1 MVLLLGPDDTD
12 GLLSLKEANSL
23 VKQGFREWQRNVDL
37 SGPRRRSHLPSGVR
51 VSVHQGGLPGLSLT
65 GLMSHCE
72 KPYFPQQREY
82 SVQRYG
88 TNGMP
93 VFVLYDGETAELR
106 CIVIGE
112 PQAQEL
118 PIHVTSGMR
127 TAANSAVGTAAL
139 ARQDAT
145 TLAMLGSQAQ
155 AKYHLIALNYL
166 RPLKLVQVFSPNADH
181 RREFAEQ
188 MGPLLNME
196 IIPVESTE
204 EAIRGTDIIMA
215 ATGSNTP
222 VFDGSLLEQGVHVT
236 SIVNS
241 NIGLKRSGFVPAM
254 RREIDD
260 ATLRRADVI
269 MVNSRETVQL
279 DQPGDLYDPLER
291 SVITWEQIW
300 ELGEVLNG
308 VRPGRTNPEQIT
320 LFKNTGG
327 TASSDVAI
335 GGRLYQLAVE
345 KGLGTQLNIA
355 GFAKKEA

>member
-1 MVLLLGPDDTD
+1 MVLVLGPDETN

-23 VKQGFREWQRNVDL
+23 VEQGFREWQRNVDL
-37 SGPRRRSHLPSGVR
+37 SGPRRRTHMPSSVR
-51 VSVHQGGLPGLSLT
+51 VSVHQGGIPDLGLM

-72 KPYFPQQREY
+72 RPYFREQDEQ

-88 TNGMP
+88 ANGMP

-118 PIHVTSGMR
+118 PMHVTSGMR

-166 RPLKLVQVFSPNADH
+166 RPLKLVKVFSPNPEH

-188 MGPLLNME
+188 MGPLLEME
-196 IIPVESTE
+196 IMPVESTE
-204 EAIRGTDIIMA
+204 EAIRSADIIVA

-222 VFDGSLLEQGVHVT
+222 VFDGSLLEQGMHVT

-241 NIGLKRSGFVPAM
+241 NIGLKRSGFVTTM

-260 ATLRRADVI
+260 TTLKRADVI
-269 MVNSRETVQL
+269 MVNSRETIEL

-291 SVITWEQIW
+291 NVITWDVIC

-308 VRPGRTNPEQIT
+308 VRPGRTSPEQIT

-345 KGLGTQLNIA
+345 MELGTHLPID
-355 GFAKKEA
+355 GYAKREA